1 MAAVFPIQDENR
13 PIHRPYVTWALVVV
27 NAIIFLLMFVN
38 PEMQY
43 NIFVAYGATPEY
55 IIRGERLETLITSLF
70 LHADILHVGGNM
82 LFLYIFGDNVEDTFG
97 HVKFLLFYLFGG
109 VFAEFT
115 HIASALISGY
125 LNLGSFITPELSIPA
140 IGASGAISAV
150 LGAYI
155 LLFPQARIKTVI
167 YVVFMI
173 TFSKIPA
180 IYYLG
185 FWFIYQV
192 LMGLGTFFGL
202 SSSVA
207 FWAHIGGFALG
218 MLTVKA
224 MNVRPQKKQHLAPE
238 EQLPAQVATPMV
250 ISPLVDVLVDEDR
263 VTVLANLPGLDPKD
277 IKVEVSERE
286 VTISS
291 DYLDMKF
298 FKQVSLPVPVKPK
311 VENLLY
317 RNGVLS
323 FTMYRTQRT

>member
-1 MAAVFPIQDENR
+1 MAAIFPIQDENR
-13 PIHRPYVTWALVVV
+13 PVHKPYVTWALVAV
-27 NAIIFLLMFVN
+27 NVIIFFVMFLN
-38 PEMQY
+38 PDTQY
-43 NIFVAYGATPEY
+43 DIFMAYGATPAY
-55 IIRGERLETLITSLF
+55 IIRGQRLETLITSLF
-70 LHADILHVGGNM
+70 LHADLLHVGGNM
-82 LFLYIFGDNVEDTFG
+82 LFLFIFGDNVEDTFG

-115 HIASALISGY
+115 HIASAFVTGY
-125 LNLGSFITPELSIPA
+125 FSLGSFITPELSIPA

-150 LGAYI
+150 LGAYV
-155 LLFPQARIKTVI
+155 LLFPHAKIKTVI

-185 FWFIYQV
+185 FWFLYQV

-202 SSSVA
+202 SSTVA

-224 MNVRPQKKQHLAPE
+224 MSVKPKTKQRMTPE
-238 EQLPAQVATPMV
+238 ERLPAVVAAPMV
-250 ISPLVDVLVDEDR
+250 ISPLVDVLVDDDR
-263 VTVLANLPGLDPKD
+263 VTVLANLPGLEPKD

-291 DYLDMKF
+291 DYKDIKF
-298 FKQVSLPVPVKPK
+298 FRQVSLPVPVKPK

-317 RNGVLS
+317 NNGVLS
-323 FTMYRTQRT
+323 FAMYRT